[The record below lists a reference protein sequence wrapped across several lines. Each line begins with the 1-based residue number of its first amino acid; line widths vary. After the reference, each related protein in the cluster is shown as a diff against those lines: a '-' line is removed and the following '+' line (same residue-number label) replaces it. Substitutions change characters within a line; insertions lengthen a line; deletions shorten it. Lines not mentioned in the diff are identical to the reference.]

1 MAGVGP
7 GDLHDLALE
16 LLTASIDA
24 LDTIPNTEPSLL
36 GAPDRAYVNSGQP
49 ALDCCNQLVV
59 NAAAIREGQTPPGG
73 LGAGTRH
80 RQQFRVN
87 LVGLNVTITR
97 CDNSLLED
105 QIPSATNLQAL
116 AEQTNADAWALWNY
130 LWNLARSG
138 DLFSICDEVFFDA
151 MTPVGPSGGCSGW
164 LLQMRVQLEGYES

>member
-1 MAGVGP
+1 MAGTDP
-7 GDLHDLALE
+7 GDLHVLALE
-16 LLTASIDA
+16 LLIASIDA
-24 LDTIPNTEPSLL
+24 LDTIPNTEPGLL

-59 NAAAIREGQTPPGG
+59 NAASIREAPTESG
-73 LGAGTRH
+73 LVAGTKH
-80 RQQFRVN
+80 RLGYRIN

-97 CDNSLLED
+97 CDRSLVED
-105 QIPSATNLQAL
+105 QIPSTANLQAL

-138 DLFSICDEVFFDA
+138 ALFSICDEVFFDA

-164 LLQMRVQLEGYES
+164 LLQMRVQLEGYEA